1 MQLFQ
6 DLLKNAPKVEKSGAL
21 ELKLQKLVEE
31 EEME

>member
-6 DLLKNAPKVEKSGAL
+6 DLLKNAPKVEKSEEL
-21 ELKLQKLVEE
+21 ELKLQKLVEV